1 MTLRVAV
8 AQLESAV
15 GTEAEDPRP
24 ANMARLAEAFAQA
37 QATGANL
44 LVVGEMFIT
53 GLRTDQ
59 WLSRYAVNV
68 ADPDDTVTVR
78 LNRLCREHGVAVLVG
93 SATRGTEPGVVHNS
107 VLYLDPQGTVQV
119 VHKRHLARIRLP
131 DGQEADETRFYS
143 PGSTP
148 TMVRTPWGRL
158 AVQICYEVT
167 FPEVA
172 RSSMLDG
179 ANLIV
184 NCTASIS
191 GAEDLWNAMSVTR
204 AFENSAW
211 FVVSSV
217 VGRQGDECYYG
228 GSTIVS
234 PDGVIVAR
242 GAFGAEDF
250 FVHDIDL
257 ERAEATRTRM
267 NVLRARRPELY
278 TNLVHE
284 RAGR

>member
-1 MTLRVAV
+1 MTTLRVAV

-15 GTEAEDPRP
+15 GTEVEDPRP
-24 ANMARLAEAFAQA
+24 ANMARLAGAFAQA
-37 QATGANL
+37 GAAGADL

-59 WLSRYAVNV
+59 WLPRYAVHV
-68 ADPDDTVTVR
+68 SDPDDIVMVR

-93 SATRGTEPGVVHNS
+93 SATRGTEPGVIHNS
-107 VLYLDPQGTVQV
+107 VIYLDPQGTVQV

-131 DGQEADETRFYS
+131 AGQEADEAKFYS
-143 PGSTP
+143 PGSAP
-148 TMVRTPWGRL
+148 TLVRTPWACL
-158 AVQICYEVT
+158 AVQICYEIT

-204 AFENSAW
+204 AFENSVW

-217 VGRQGDECYYG
+217 VGRQGDEYYFG
-228 GSTIVS
+228 GSSVVS
-234 PDGVIVAR
+234 PGGSVVMR
-242 GAFGAEDF
+242 GAVEAEDF
-250 FVHDIDL
+250 FVHDVDL
-257 ERAEATRTRM
+257 GRAEAARSEM

-278 TNLVHE
+278 ANLVHD
-284 RAGR
+284 RRM